1 MVKAWLGG
9 LQTREVIRAD
19 FPDLDRCAHHPSMR
33 KPRCFSACLSVT
45 EGLKKRRSTRI
56 QREKR
61 ELILRAALDAFT
73 VDGLRGATLASI
85 ADAAGMSKP
94 HVVYYFGSKDA
105 IYTELLESLLEIWLS
120 PLRELS
126 PEGDPLAEILTYV
139 RRKLRMS
146 QDMPRESK
154 LFATEILHGAP
165 RTADRLSG
173 ELKSLVDEKAALIA
187 KWSADGKLAKV
198 DPHHLIFS
206 IWAMTQHYADFD
218 VQVCA
223 VLGESRA
230 DNLFDEADA
239 YLTDVFVRALRP
251 GPD

>member
-1 MVKAWLGG
+1 M
-9 LQTREVIRAD
+9 
-19 FPDLDRCAHHPSMR
+19 
-33 KPRCFSACLSVT
+33 
-45 EGLKKRRSTRI
+45 TRI

-61 ELILRAALDAFT
+61 EVILRAALDVFS
-73 VDGLRGATLASI
+73 VEGLRGATLAKI
-85 ADAAGMSKP
+85 ADAADMSKP

-105 IYTELLESLLEIWLS
+105 IYTNLLEGLLEVWLS

-126 PEGDPLAEILTYV
+126 TEGEPLAEILTYV

-146 QDMPRESK
+146 QEMPRESK

-165 RTADRLSG
+165 RTSDQLSG

-187 KWSADGKLAKV
+187 KWSAEGKLAKV

-218 VQVCA
+218 IQVCA
-223 VLGESRA
+223 ILGEPRA
-230 DNLFDEADA
+230 DRLFDEADA
-239 YLTDVFVRALRP
+239 YLTNFFIRALRP
-251 GPD
+251 TAG

>member
-1 MVKAWLGG
+1 MTMAQKPVSSKAAISRT
-9 LQTREVIRAD
+9 QKT
-19 FPDLDRCAHHPSMR
+19 
-33 KPRCFSACLSVT
+33 
-45 EGLKKRRSTRI
+45 TRI

-61 ELILRAALDAFT
+61 EQILRAALDVFS
-73 VDGLRGATLASI
+73 VEGLRGATLAKI

-105 IYTELLESLLEIWLS
+105 IYTDLLESLLETWLS

-126 PEGDPLAEILTYV
+126 GDGEPLAEILTYV

-146 QDMPRESK
+146 QEMPRESK

-165 RTADRLSG
+165 RTGDQLSG
-173 ELKSLVDEKAALIA
+173 QLKTLVDEKAAVIA
-187 KWSADGKLAKV
+187 GWSGEGKLANV

-223 VLGESRA
+223 ILGQPRT
-230 DNLFDEADA
+230 DRLFDEADA
-239 YLTDVFVRALRP
+239 YLTDFFVRALRP
-251 GPD
+251 TAE

>member
-1 MVKAWLGG
+1 M
-9 LQTREVIRAD
+9 I
-19 FPDLDRCAHHPSMR
+19 
-33 KPRCFSACLSVT
+33 LS
-45 EGLKKRRSTRI
+45 
-56 QREKR
+56 
-61 ELILRAALDAFT
+61 AALDVFS
-73 VDGLRGATLASI
+73 VEGLRGATLAKI
-85 ADAAGMSKP
+85 AETAGMSKP

-105 IYTELLESLLEIWLS
+105 IYTELLESLLEIWLR

-126 PEGDPLAEILTYV
+126 PDGDPMAEILTYV

-165 RTADRLSG
+165 RTGDQLSG
-173 ELKSLVDEKAALIA
+173 QLKVLVDEKAALIS
-187 KWSADGKLAKV
+187 KWSAEGRLARI

-223 VLGESRA
+223 ILDGPTS
-230 DNLFDEADA
+230 DQLFDDADA
-239 YLTDVFVRALRP
+239 YLTDVFVRILRP
-251 GPD
+251 NGD

>member
-1 MVKAWLGG
+1 MVEKAASG
-9 LQTREVIRAD
+9 RRAD
-19 FPDLDRCAHHPSMR
+19 P
-33 KPRCFSACLSVT
+33 
-45 EGLKKRRSTRI
+45 KKQKLTRI

-61 ELILRAALDAFT
+61 QQILRAALDVFA
-73 VDGLRGATLASI
+73 VDGLRGATLAKI

-105 IYTELLESLLEIWLS
+105 IYTDLLESLLETWLS

-126 PEGDPLAEILTYV
+126 EEGEPLAEILTYV

-146 QDMPRESK
+146 QEMPRESK

-165 RTADRLSG
+165 RTVDQLSG
-173 ELKSLVDEKAALIA
+173 ALKSLVDEKAAVIEN
-187 KWSADGKLAKV
+187 WSREGKLAHV

-223 VLGESRA
+223 ILGEPRA
-230 DNLFDEADA
+230 ERLFDEADA
-239 YLTDVFVRALRP
+239 YLTDFFVRALRP
-251 GPD
+251 TVE

>member
-1 MVKAWLGG
+1 MSEPAK
-9 LQTREVIRAD
+9 
-19 FPDLDRCAHHPSMR
+19 R
-33 KPRCFSACLSVT
+33 K
-45 EGLKKRRSTRI
+45 STRI

-61 ELILRAALDAFT
+61 EVILRAALDVFS
-73 VDGLRGATLASI
+73 VHGLRGATLAKI
-85 ADAAGMSKP
+85 AAAAGMSKP

-105 IYTELLESLLEIWLS
+105 IYTELLESLLEAWVS

-165 RTADRLSG
+165 RTRDQLSG
-173 ELKSLVDEKAALIA
+173 SLKALVDEKAALIA
-187 KWSADGKLAKV
+187 GWSAAGRLAKI
-198 DPHHLIFS
+198 DPYHLIFS

-218 VQVCA
+218 IQV
-223 VLGESRA
+223 RA
-230 DNLFDEADA
+230 ILDPGAPDDLFDEADA
-239 YLTDVFVRALRP
+239 FLTEFFVRALRTTAL
-251 GPD
+251 

>member
-1 MVKAWLGG
+1 MMS
-9 LQTREVIRAD
+9 
-19 FPDLDRCAHHPSMR
+19 PSEPQ
-33 KPRCFSACLSVT
+33 KT
-45 EGLKKRRSTRI
+45 TRI

-61 ELILRAALDAFT
+61 EVILEAALDVFS
-73 VDGLRGATLASI
+73 VHGLRGATLAKV
-85 ADAAGMSKP
+85 AAAAGMSKP

-105 IYTELLESLLEIWLS
+105 IYTTLLESLLETWLS

-165 RTADRLSG
+165 RTRDLLSG
-173 ELKSLVDEKAALIA
+173 ALKELVDEKAALIA
-187 KWSADGKLAKV
+187 QWSEEGRLAKV

-218 VQVCA
+218 IQVHA
-223 VLGESRA
+223 VLGSPRS
-230 DNLFDEADA
+230 DSLFDEADA
-239 YLTDVFVRALRP
+239 YLTDFFVRALRP
-251 GPD
+251 AGS

>member
-1 MVKAWLGG
+1 MN
-9 LQTREVIRAD
+9 QI
-19 FPDLDRCAHHPSMR
+19 
-33 KPRCFSACLSVT
+33 
-45 EGLKKRRSTRI
+45 LKGTKVTRI

-61 ELILRAALDAFT
+61 EQILRAALEVFS
-73 VDGLRGATLASI
+73 VDGLRGATLAKI

-105 IYTELLESLLEIWLS
+105 IYTSLLEGLLEVWLS
-120 PLRELS
+120 PLREMS
-126 PEGDPLAEILTYV
+126 AEGDPLAEILTYV

-146 QDMPRESK
+146 QEMPRESK

-165 RTADRLSG
+165 RTNEQLSG
-173 ELKSLVDEKAALIA
+173 ELKTLVDEKAAVIA
-187 KWSADGKLAKV
+187 QWSRERKLAKV

-223 VLGESRA
+223 ILGEPRSGQ
-230 DNLFDEADA
+230 LFDEADA
-239 YLTDVFVRALRP
+239 YLTDFFVRALRP
-251 GPD
+251 TAD